1 MIDPYTIAGG
11 GLALLASKDL
21 LAKLLGP
28 TAEYIGG
35 EIKGLVEKCNFNIGD
50 IFFKAYRKLGSD
62 VENPGAVN
70 PRVLKNVFEDGRFC
84 EDELS
89 REYFAGVLASS
100 RTKDGKDDRG
110 VTNAKL
116 VSNLSSYQI
125 RTHYIFYT
133 LLRKAFLPHAA
144 FVSPGTHRGMMIVYI
159 PVKSYYAGMG
169 SLLVPSND
177 REKISILAHSI
188 NGLRRNDLIEDE
200 YVYGA
205 PKDFLTRTL
214 TVGSKSFRLNKNVL
228 CEYGISFQ
236 PTPSGMEFYLWAHGL
251 GGRDHFQFLEEGLS
265 LDAIEEVQLPNN
277 VDLLYPGILKY
288 LQETRKKGNSSRIT
302 VELRMKGAKGDIP
315 K

>member
-1 MIDPYTIAGG
+1 MFDPNAVVGG

-21 LAKLLGP
+21 LTKLLGP
-28 TAEYIGG
+28 AAEYIGG
-35 EIKGLVEKCNFNIGD
+35 EIKGLVEKGNLNIGD
-50 IFFKAYRKLGSD
+50 IFIKAYRKLGSD
-62 VENPGAVN
+62 VEQPGAVN
-70 PRVLKNVFEDGRFC
+70 PRVLKNIFEDGRFC
-84 EDELS
+84 EDELA

-133 LLRKAFLPHAA
+133 LLRRAFLPYGSI
-144 FVSPGTHRGMMIVYI
+144 VSSDTHRGMMIIYI
-159 PVKSYYAGMG
+159 PSKTYYSGMG
-169 SLLVPSND
+169 SLLVPSDD
-177 REKISILAHSI
+177 REKISVLAHSM

-205 PKDFLTRTL
+205 RERFLSRTL
-214 TVGSKSFRLNKNVL
+214 TAGSKGFGLNKRVL

-251 GGRDHFQFLEEGLS
+251 GDRDHFQFLDES
-265 LDAIEEVQLPNN
+265 LALDPIEAVQLPDN
-277 VDLLYPGILKY
+277 VELLYTGILEH
-288 LQETRKKGNSSRIT
+288 LQKTANPAPHRTR
-302 VELRMKGAKGDIP
+302 
-315 K
+315 